1 LHFYNFANQVQ
12 IYSKNYMSIGI
23 SHKHF
28 ALILAIII
36 SFYPSVFILNAN
48 NTFTIVTIHNNS
60 KNDDIFVRTEIIKPI
75 DTIKR
80 QSLIKKFKKLNPKR
94 PVILWSL
101 MHPFHINKVA
111 DISILSIKI
120 TDSLE
125 KAGVLTNPLG
135 GQLDAFR
142 HGVWMAMLTQEI
154 GAKNAYKL
162 GIANEKANYINFKKN
177 KPYSSYHN
185 SLMDSLN
192 NLKGIEIGKLLI
204 TGNHLYN
211 AIIDSICNDNFYI
224 ICPTENYPIDD
235 NLGNTEN
242 INPRIW
248 RRNEQLISSGW
259 RGIIWE
265 P

>member
-1 LHFYNFANQVQ
+1 
-12 IYSKNYMSIGI
+12 MSIVI

-28 ALILAIII
+28 ALILAILI
-36 SFYPSVFILNAN
+36 SFYPSGFLLNAN
-48 NTFTIVTIHNNS
+48 NKMTIATIHENCKKNN
-60 KNDDIFVRTEIIKPI
+60 IFVRMEITNPI
-75 DTIKR
+75 DTIKKL
-80 QSLIKKFKKLNPKR
+80 SLIKKFKQLKPNR
-94 PVILWSL
+94 PVIIWSIG
-101 MHPFHINKVA
+101 HPFHINKAA

-125 KAGVLTNPLG
+125 KAGVLTNPSG

-192 NLKGIEIGKLLI
+192 NLKGIEIGKLLL
-204 TGNHLYN
+204 TGNQLYN

-224 ICPTENYPIDD
+224 ICPTENYPMDD

-242 INPRIW
+242 INQRIW

-259 RGIIWE
+259 RGVIWE